1 MKILQ
6 TVCSVLILLVIV
18 SGCSAASSEE
28 RGVLSIKS
36 FELFEGGDK
45 RYQPFLG
52 SMSGAVKLSYKGT
65 KSNVRVSMEVWENGA
80 LKEPAQSSLSSAIQQ
95 SQNGDRVMDGE
106 LVVSVKQ
113 QADETT
119 SKQTKYNV
127 TVALNDQGGTT
138 SSEYEVAADFAG
150 NASMPIVLGKD
161 ELTIDET
168 EEVAV
173 WGMQA
178 SENGMQTV
186 SLTQEMLKQVKWAV
200 IFKISL
206 SD

>member
-1 MKILQ
+1 LKILQ
-6 TVCSVLILLVIV
+6 TVCSVIILLVIV
-18 SGCSAASSEE
+18 SGCSGASSEE
-28 RGVLSIKS
+28 RGVLTVKS
-36 FELFEGGDK
+36 FELFEGDDK

-52 SMSGAVKLSYKGT
+52 AMSGAVKLNYIGT
-65 KSNVRVSMEVWENGA
+65 RSNVRVSMEVWENGE
-80 LKEPAQSSLSSAIQQ
+80 LTEPEQSSLSSAIQQ

-113 QADETT
+113 QADEAT

-127 TVALNDQGGTT
+127 TVALIDQGGTR
-138 SSEYEVAADFAG
+138 SSEYEVTSDYAV
-150 NASMPIVLGKD
+150 NSSMPIVLGKD

-186 SLTQEMLKQVKWAV
+186 SLTQEMLKQVEWAV